1 MNRRNFIQA
10 TTLSAGALGL
20 SSPIHASP
28 PQPTKG
34 YSYSLPGF
42 KQGEHLL
49 FIGDSITDMQRSR
62 RPYGRDQNH
71 LLGHSY
77 VFLIAARLGV
87 EMAGHKIKV
96 SNRGISGHK
105 ISDLRKR
112 WPEDAIDPK
121 PDLLSVLIGTNDVGK
136 KVRPED
142 FEKDYRFVLDASR
155 TANPDLKIV
164 LVDPFVLK
172 SGVLGEE
179 DAWKKRRSH
188 TDDLRRVVD
197 RLAKDYQALHIPM
210 QDIFDEIVKSTP
222 PEHWIWDGVHPLPAG
237 HELIA
242 RSWVSAVSARW
253 PKNT

>member
-10 TTLSAGALGL
+10 TALSAGGLGF
-20 SSPIHASP
+20 SSSIQASPIQSRH
-28 PQPTKG
+28 G
-34 YSYSLPGF
+34 YRYSLPDF
-42 KQGEHLL
+42 KLGEHLL

-62 RPYGRDQNH
+62 KPYGWDQNH

-87 EMAGHKIKV
+87 ELAGSQLKV
-96 SNRGISGHK
+96 SNRGISGNM
-105 ISDLRKR
+105 IVDLRRR
-112 WPEDAIDPK
+112 WQEDAIEPK

-136 KVRPED
+136 QVKPAA

-155 TANPDLKIV
+155 QANPDLKLV
-164 LVDPFVLK
+164 LIDPFVLK
-172 SGVLGEE
+172 SGGLGEE

-210 QDIFDEIVKSTP
+210 QDLFDEAAQSTS

-242 RSWVSAVSARW
+242 RSWLSAVSARW